1 MKYRKFGNLD
11 WEVSVLS
18 LGVMK
23 IPESREESIRIIR
36 YGIENGINY
45 LDTGYPYDMTR
56 HEQLSSV
63 IGAAIKEGFRQKVRI
78 AATLPCP
85 FVNSYEYFERY
96 LDAQLK
102 WLDIDKIDFYLLG
115 GLNRETWPRLYEL
128 GVLEWAERAVKDKVV
143 DNLGFSLHDDYQT
156 LRTVL
161 TAYDKWVLSQF
172 QYSYMDVNHH
182 PGIGGIRYSAES
194 GLAVVVSEPLKGG
207 RLTGEQPEPVSEIW
221 EGADKKRSLVH
232 WGLKWAWNLPE
243 VSTVLGDMDSI
254 NQIRENLNLA
264 ERSDP
269 NSITIREEILISRV
283 REKYYDLRPI
293 QCTACRCCMP
303 CLLNIDVP
311 RIFEIYN
318 DAVIYDDANTGRFLY
333 KVEHHEAAV
342 CSECGLCEDACPK
355 RIPIQE
361 WLKKAVKLLET

>member
-1 MKYRKFGNLD
+1 MKYRKFGILD

-23 IPESREESIRIIR
+23 MPESKEDSIRIIR

-45 LDTGYPYDMTR
+45 LDTGYPYDMVY
-56 HEQLSSV
+56 HEQLSNV
-63 IGAAIKEGFRQKVRI
+63 IGGAIKDDFRERVRI
-78 AATLPCP
+78 TATLPCP
-85 FVNSYEYFERY
+85 FVNSCRDFDRY
-96 LDAQLK
+96 LEAQLK

-115 GLNRETWPRLYEL
+115 GLNRETWPRLHDL
-128 GVLEWAERAVKDKVV
+128 GVLEWAEKAVKDGLV
-143 DNLGFSLHDDYQT
+143 DNLGFSMHDDYQT
-156 LRTVL
+156 LRSIL
-161 TAYDKWVLSQF
+161 TGYDKWVLSQF

-182 PGIGGIRYSAES
+182 PGIGGIRYAAEE

-221 EGADKKRSLVH
+221 READEKHSLVH

-243 VSTVLGDMDSI
+243 VSTVLCDMSNI
-254 NQIRENLNLA
+254 NQMSENLVLA

-269 NSITIREEILISRV
+269 ESITIREEILMGRV

-303 CLLNIDVP
+303 CPLNIDVP

-318 DAVIYDDANTGRFLY
+318 DAIIYDDVDFGRFLY
-333 KVEHHEAAV
+333 KHEHHDAKD
-342 CSECGLCEDACPK
+342 CSECGACEDACPK
-355 RIPIQE
+355 RIPILE
-361 WLKKAVKLLET
+361 WLKRATKLLKS